1 MMKDLLTFLKPFKKQ
16 CVIGPICKLIE
27 AILEIFLPTIMA
39 FMINEGIVKQDMQVV
54 VTLGITM
61 VVMVIIGF
69 GFSITC
75 QYNAALASQGFGTN
89 LRNHMFQ
96 HIAAFSYQDID
107 HFTTLS
113 LSNRLTND
121 INQMQIAVAMLIRL
135 VIRSP
140 FIIIGT
146 IVVSMF
152 LDFQLSIILIASMP
166 LIVLILYVFIQ
177 KSIPLYRMY
186 QKKLDRLANL
196 LDDHLSGV
204 RVIRSFVTQHR
215 EKKRF
220 DASCDDLQNT
230 MMRVSRL
237 SALLNPFT
245 ALVVNGAIMF
255 LLYVGVIQIG
265 DAHMPPGNVIAFI
278 NYAAQILLAL
288 IAISNLIV
296 IFTKASASASRIQEV
311 LAFIPSMK
319 EGTNTYRNNSA
330 QAIEF
335 QQVSFQ
341 YGSGEEALTD
351 LTFTINHGETIGII
365 GGTGSGKSTLAHL
378 ICRFYDCTKGTIRI
392 FDHLI
397 QDYNFA
403 SLYQRITIV
412 PQSNELFKGSIRDN
426 VLFGYDSASETEVI
440 KALQDAQAYDFVM
453 AQPEGIDTLLERGG
467 TNLSGGQR
475 QRLCIARALLR
486 KSDILILDDSSSAL
500 DFHTD
505 AALRHALKTYK
516 KTLII
521 ISQRVGTIAHADR
534 ILVLD
539 DGKQVGFA
547 THQQLY
553 EQCSVYHEICETQ
566 QIGRDEA

>member
-1 MMKDLLTFLKPFKKQ
+1 MKHLLTFLKPFKKQ
-16 CVIGPICKLIE
+16 CIIGPICKLIE
-27 AILEIFLPTIMA
+27 AILEICLPTIMA

-54 VTLGITM
+54 ITLGIIM
-61 VVMVIIGF
+61 LIMVIIGF

-89 LRNHMFQ
+89 VRNHMFQ
-96 HIAAFSYQDID
+96 HITSFSYQDID
-107 HFTTLS
+107 YFTTLS
-113 LSNRLTND
+113 LTNRLTND
-121 INQMQIAVAMLIRL
+121 INQLQIAVAMLIRL

-146 IVVSMF
+146 ILVSMF
-152 LDFQLSIILIASMP
+152 LDLHLSLVLIASMP
-166 LIVLILYVFIQ
+166 FIILVLYIFIY
-177 KSIPLYRMY
+177 KSIPLYRLY
-186 QKKLDRLANL
+186 QKKLDGLANL

-220 DASCDDLQNT
+220 DDTCDDLQKT

-237 SALLNPFT
+237 SALLNPLT
-245 ALVVNGAIMF
+245 ALIVNGAIMF
-255 LLYVGVIQIG
+255 LLYFGIIQIG
-265 DAHMPPGNVIAFI
+265 NTHMPPGNVIAFI

-296 IFTKASASASRIQEV
+296 IFTKASASAQRIQEV
-311 LAFIPSMK
+311 LTYTPSMK
-319 EGTNTYRNNSA
+319 EGTCTTYTPCK
-330 QAIEF
+330 QAI
-335 QQVSFQ
+335 QVHQVSFQ
-341 YGSGEEALTD
+341 YGSGEEALTN
-351 LTFTINHGETIGII
+351 INVSIQQGETIGII

-378 ICRFYDCTKGTIRI
+378 LCRFYDCTNGTITI
-392 FDHLI
+392 FDHNI
-397 QDYNFA
+397 QEYTFA
-403 SLYQRITIV
+403 TLYQCITIV
-412 PQSNELFKGSIRDN
+412 AQSNELFKGSIRDN
-426 VLFGYDSASETEVI
+426 LIFGYDSVTDVELM

-453 AQPEGIDTLLERGG
+453 SLSSGMDTLLERGG

-486 KSDILILDDSSSAL
+486 NGDILILDDSSSAL

-505 AALRHALKTYK
+505 AALRHALKKHK
-516 KTLII
+516 KTMLL

-539 DGKQVGFA
+539 DGKQVGYD
-547 THQQLY
+547 THKQLY
-553 EQCSVYHEICETQ
+553 EHCPVYYEICETQ
-566 QIGRDEA
+566 HIGREHL